1 MVNTDSATTI
11 PPSTDRGIG
20 RRISPTAAFWVVGLT
35 YLVVMASS
43 AAPSPL
49 YPVYQGEWG
58 FSATTLTVVFAV
70 YAVALLV
77 ALLTVGSLSDH
88 VGRKPILISALVLLV
103 VSLFLFIVADG
114 VPGLIAARVVQGLAA
129 GTATGALSA
138 AVIDLQPSESAG
150 PLINSVA
157 PSIGLASGALGA
169 GLLVQLAPAP
179 TVLVYALLI
188 GGVVLLAAALMLV
201 PETSAM
207 RTVESRR
214 HLAKLLLPRAA
225 FPTGARVP
233 FLMMVPALVATWS
246 LGGFHLSLGPSII
259 KSLFGIDNHIVGG
272 LEIFALFFS
281 GAVAAACVRTR
292 PPRIVMILGA
302 LVLAA
307 GVATSLVSITIASVP
322 LYFLGSVIAG
332 AGWGSTFLGAM
343 RTLGVLVPAD
353 ERGSVFATTF
363 VISYL
368 AFSVPA
374 VIGGFAVHTFGLQPS
389 AVVYGS
395 FVIVLA
401 LLSSAGFTAASRR
414 ERPGFS
420 EVTVSG
426 T

>member
-1 MVNTDSATTI
+1 MVNTELGTTI
-11 PPSTDRGIG
+11 PVGARTVSKRMPPSL
-20 RRISPTAAFWVVGLT
+20 AFWTVGVT

-49 YPVYQGEWG
+49 YPVYQQAWG

-70 YAVALLV
+70 YALALLV

-88 VGRKPILISALVLLV
+88 VGRKPILIGALVLLV
-103 VSLFLFIVADG
+103 ISLVLFILADG
-114 VPGLIAARVVQGLAA
+114 VSGLITARVVQGLAA

-138 AVIDLQPSESAG
+138 AVIDLQPNEHAG
-150 PLINSVA
+150 PLVNSVA

-188 GGVVLLAAALMLV
+188 GAVVLLAVALVFV
-201 PETSAM
+201 PETSSL

-214 HLAKLLLPRAA
+214 HLARLLLPRAA

-233 FLMMVPALVATWS
+233 FLMIVPALIATWS

-259 KSLFGIDNHIVGG
+259 GSIFGIDNHIVGG

-281 GAVAAACVRTR
+281 GAVAAACVRTL
-292 PPRIVMILGA
+292 PPRAVMICGA
-302 LVLAA
+302 MVLAL
-307 GVATSLVSITIASVP
+307 GVATSLVSVAIVSLP
-322 LYFLGSVIAG
+322 LYFLGSIVAG

-343 RTLGVLVPAD
+343 RTLGALVPAD

-363 VISYL
+363 VLSYL

-374 VIGGFAVHTFGLQPS
+374 VIGGFAVHSFGLRPT
-389 AVVYGS
+389 ALAYGG
-395 FVIVLA
+395 FVILLA
-401 LLSSAGFTAASRR
+401 LVSSAGFALASRR
-414 ERPGFS
+414 ERA
-420 EVTVSG
+420 V
-426 T
+426 

>member
-1 MVNTDSATTI
+1 MVNTQLGGVI
-11 PPSTDRGIG
+11 PTRTG
-20 RRISPTAAFWVVGLT
+20 RHMNPALAFWTVGIT

-49 YPVYQGEWG
+49 YPVYQQQWG
-58 FSATTLTVVFAV
+58 FSATMVTVVFAV
-70 YAVALLV
+70 YAVALLL

-88 VGRKPILISALVLLV
+88 IGRKPILIGALVLLV
-103 VSLFLFIVADG
+103 ISLVLFIVADG

-138 AVIDLQPSESAG
+138 AVIDLQPNSSAG
-150 PLINSVA
+150 PLVNSVA
-157 PSIGLASGALGA
+157 PSVGLASGALGA

-188 GGVVLLAAALMLV
+188 GVVVLLAAALVFV
-201 PETSAM
+201 PETSAL

-214 HLAKLLLPRAA
+214 HLATLLLPRAS

-233 FLMMVPALVATWS
+233 FLMIVPALIATWS
-246 LGGFHLSLGPSII
+246 LGGFHLSLGPSIVGSI
-259 KSLFGIDNHIVGG
+259 FGIDNHIVCG

-281 GAVAAACVRTR
+281 GALAAACVRTL
-292 PPRIVMILGA
+292 PPRAVMIVGA
-302 LVLAA
+302 IVLAL
-307 GVATSLVSITIASVP
+307 GVAVSLVSISLVSVP
-322 LYFLGSVIAG
+322 MYFLGSVIAG
-332 AGWGSTFLGAM
+332 AGWGGTFLGAM
-343 RTLGVLVPAD
+343 RTLGALVPAD

-363 VISYL
+363 VLSYL

-374 VIGGFAVHTFGLQPS
+374 VIGGLAVHSFGLEPT
-389 AVVYGS
+389 ALVYGG

-401 LLSSAGFTAASRR
+401 LASSIGFTVASRR
-414 ERPGFS
+414 ERR
-420 EVTVSG
+420 G

>member
-1 MVNTDSATTI
+1 MVNTESTRTI
-11 PPSTDRGIG
+11 PSPDFVSAPTG
-20 RRISPTAAFWVVGLT
+20 RRLSSASAFWIVGAT

-49 YPVYQGEWG
+49 YPVYQAEWG
-58 FSATTLTVVFAV
+58 FSATMLTVVFAV

-88 VGRKPILISALVLLV
+88 IGRKPILIAALVLLV
-103 VSLFLFIVADG
+103 VSLILFIVADG
-114 VPGLIAARVVQGLAA
+114 VPGLIAARVIQGLAA

-138 AVIDLQPSESAG
+138 AVIDLQPHESAG
-150 PLINSVA
+150 PLVNSVA
-157 PSIGLASGALGA
+157 PSVGLASGALGA

-179 TVLVYALLI
+179 TVLVYGLLI
-188 GGVVLLAAALMLV
+188 GAVLLLAVALLFV

-233 FLMMVPALVATWS
+233 FLMLVPALIATWA

-259 KSLFGIDNHIVGG
+259 KSVFGIDNHIVGG

-281 GAVAAACVRTR
+281 GAVAAALVRSR
-292 PPRIVMILGA
+292 PPRAVMVSGA
-302 LVLAA
+302 IVLAA
-307 GVATSLVSITIASVP
+307 GVATSLVSIAIASVP

-332 AGWGSTFLGAM
+332 SGWGSTFLGAM
-343 RTLGVLVPAD
+343 RTLGALVPAD

-374 VIGGFAVHTFGLQPS
+374 VIGGFAVHTFGLQPT

-401 LLSSAGFTAASRR
+401 LLSSAGFAIASRR
-414 ERPGFS
+414 ERAL
-420 EVTVSG
+420 
-426 T
+426 